1 MALDAG
7 TLEVKIVAKTDD
19 ATKSVESFQE
29 SIEGISE
36 TEGNLVTDTK
46 ENTGKVGSFFSGLVE
61 KVSGDSG
68 FGGALG
74 KVLGSLSS
82 VGSVGGAAIMAI
94 SAAVT
99 AAIAIIKDLEEAA
112 NKAAGI
118 SDDLITKSQKT
129 GYSTTQL
136 QAMDYAARFVD
147 TDTDTVISAEKKMV
161 SYMQNAADGGEAAQ
175 QAFDRLGVSVTNA
188 DGSLRDSKEVMAE
201 VVTALGQIDDYTTRM
216 AAAQDVF
223 GLANAADMMPLINAG
238 WDTYLS
244 LQQEAIDKGYVLTQY
259 QIEQLAYLDDLNE
272 KIDAANQSYENQ
284 KGAAA
289 AEAVIAEKEAELW
302 AADLKNRTA
311 RNLATDGDAEEL
323 IDEVNNEVIPA
334 FAKWDEAWQKVY
346 DNAGKKQKKAMDEAK
361 QDFYEG
367 EISAEEFI
375 AKLEEWGI
383 TLEATKDKSKDL
395 SSVANELAMGAAY
408 QEITNTQATEMLKVL
423 QAAVNNEEITVE
435 EALTIAQGFVG
446 VGEQIANGTAAGFE
460 EAWGGTAAS
469 IVSKNEAL
477 LAQIKA
483 AWGIASP
490 SRKMIEMSKNIV
502 LGMAKGMDDNAHV
515 AVKSAQNL
523 SENVYLKGILDTD
536 IISGIDRAN
545 ASIGIAGTSNNSTD
559 NSRNVNVSVNQNNNY
574 GDKSTLMGQ
583 HNSNRKLGSMISG
596 AIASAM

>member
-19 ATKSVESFQE
+19 ATKSVQSFQE
-29 SIEGISE
+29 SIEDVSE
-36 TEGNLVTDTK
+36 TEGDLVTDTE
-46 ENTGKVGSFFSGLVE
+46 ENTGKVGNFFSGLVE

-68 FGGALG
+68 FGGALSS
-74 KVLGSLSS
+74 VLGSLTN
-82 VGSVGGAAIMAI
+82 VGSVGGAAIMAV

-161 SYMQNAADGGEAAQ
+161 NYMQSAADGTETAQ
-175 QAFDRLGVSVTNA
+175 LAFDRLGVSVTNV

-216 AAAQDVF
+216 AYAQDVF
-223 GLANAADMMPLINAG
+223 GIANAADMMPLINAG
-238 WDTYLS
+238 WETYQS
-244 LQQEAIDKGYVLTQY
+244 LQQEAIDKGYILTQQ
-259 QIEQLAYLDDLNE
+259 QIETLGYLDDLNE
-272 KIDAANQSYENQ
+272 KIDAANQSAENQ

-289 AEAVIAEKEAELW
+289 AEAIIAEREAELYV
-302 AADLKNRTA
+302 ADLKNKAA
-311 RNLATDGDAEEL
+311 RAIATNGDAEEL
-323 IDEVNNEVIPA
+323 IDEVNDEVIPA

-346 DNAGKKQKKAMDEAK
+346 DNAGKKQKKAMDETK
-361 QDFYEG
+361 QDFLTG
-367 EISAEEFI
+367 EISAEEYI
-375 AKLEEWGI
+375 AKLTEWGI
-383 TLEATKDKSKDL
+383 VLEATKDKTKDL
-395 SSVANELAMGAAY
+395 SSVTTELAMGGVNKY
-408 QEITNTQATEMLKVL
+408 ITSTQAADMLTVL
-423 QAAVNNEEITVE
+423 QEAVNNEEITVD
-435 EALTIAQGFVG
+435 EALAIAQGFVD
-446 VGEQIANGTAAGFE
+446 VGAQIANGTAEGFE

-469 IVSKNEAL
+469 IVANNEAL

-523 SENVYLKGILDTD
+523 SENVYLKGMFDTD
-536 IISGIDRAN
+536 IISGIDKAN
-545 ASIGIAGTSNNSTD
+545 ASIGMQGTSNNSTD